1 MHCPFSTALL
11 LMDAAVLSVVVIFEN
26 SNKNF
31 SRPFDV
37 SHELSLYISVDHHC

>member
-31 SRPFDV
+31 SRPFHV
-37 SHELSLYISVDHHC
+37 SHELSLYISVDHC